1 MPFASVEGAT
11 AIRSEPRAFVA
22 AFARRI
28 AAGLLRGASPRRS
41 NYVVTRE
48 DGHRLEFRAADWWT
62 AINVGLND
70 VELAASDGR
79 VRYAVR
85 YPRWAVFV
93 VALSDLVG
101 VALIAFFLLF
111 DLRDYLA
118 RHPASM
124 VRGLSLD
131 QNVAI
136 AWAMALFWGFAW
148 PWILIA
154 WHKGPL
160 RRLIQGLIAEVDADA
175 AG

>member
-1 MPFASVEGAT
+1 MKQARLPQKRPRPPASL
-11 AIRSEPRAFVA
+11 
-22 AFARRI
+22 RRH
-28 AAGLLRGASPRRS
+28 P
-41 NYVVTRE
+41 
-48 DGHRLEFRAADWWT
+48 
-62 AINVGLND
+62 
-70 VELAASDGR
+70 
-79 VRYAVR
+79 
-85 YPRWAVFV
+85 
-93 VALSDLVG
+93 
-101 VALIAFFLLF
+101 LIAFFLLF